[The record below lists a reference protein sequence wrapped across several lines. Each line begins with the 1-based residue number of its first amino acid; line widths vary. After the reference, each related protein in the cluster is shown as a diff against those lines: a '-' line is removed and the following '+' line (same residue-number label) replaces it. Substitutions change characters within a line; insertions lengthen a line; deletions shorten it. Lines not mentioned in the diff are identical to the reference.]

1 MKTPYIYFLLGLS
14 LLVLSC
20 NSNESNSEEKET
32 EVDDD
37 QIILTTTQFE
47 NGGFELGTIDTI
59 EFSDR
64 FRITGMIDVP
74 PENRASI
81 SSFFEGYV
89 SKTHLLIGDTVKK
102 GDLLV
107 TLENPEF
114 IQLQQ
119 RYLQDVTQLEYLEAE
134 FNRKKNLFK
143 DQVISEKVFQK
154 AKSDYRGVKASVAGL
169 EETLKLMNVPL
180 NKVKSGNFNSEIHIY
195 APLSGKISKLSISQ
209 GLFVSKSTMMMEILD
224 TDHIHLELDVFEKDI
239 LKIKKGQSLSFRL
252 PEQTDEEFMAEV
264 KLVGAEI
271 GSNRTV
277 KVHAHPDDEDQNFA
291 VGMYVEAFV
300 DHDPKKLMA
309 LPETAFVEKNDK
321 SYVLNLVDQ
330 TEERYIFDMLQVETS
345 APQNG
350 FKPILN
356 TKTITSKHS
365 FLTKGAFDVVES
377 EGGGGHSH

>member
-1 MKTPYIYFLLGLS
+1 MKTPNIYFLLGLS

-169 EETLKLMNVPL
+169 EKTLKLMNVPL
-180 NKVKSGNFNSEIHIY
+180 NKVKNGNFNSEIHIY

-252 PEQTDEEFMAEV
+252 PEQTDEEFMAQV
-264 KLVGAEI
+264 KLIGAEI

-345 APQNG
+345 TPQNG

-365 FLTKGAFDVVES
+365 FLTKGAFDIVES
-377 EGGGGHSH
+377 EGGAGHSH